1 MEYLFQRHGAG
12 TGERRERE
20 MSHAGAGGEIVKY
33 YNQRFLVT
41 LSASVPRIL
50 TDWGRGP
57 VLIVLLNKQQQHLT
71 MKEVATIHAQTKKM
85 IPHVVSNAI
94 RTFF

>member
-1 MEYLFQRHGAG
+1 MTWQETHSRNACYKDTEPEQV
-12 TGERRERE
+12 RRR
-20 MSHAGAGGEIVKY
+20 SQGEIVKY

-57 VLIVLLNKQQQHLT
+57 VLIVLLNKQQ
-71 MKEVATIHAQTKKM
+71 
-85 IPHVVSNAI
+85 HVVQDRKKGPRVTSAHHVSH
-94 RTFF
+94 